1 MKDEKGDDKI
11 IEDGYGDEINL
22 SQFGELMK
30 EEIDRMTLEELKKLH
45 KSVPDRIKLNL
56 LLNKSKTRK

>member
-1 MKDEKGDDKI
+1 MKDEKNDKI
-11 IEDGYGDEINL
+11 IKDGYSDEINL

-45 KSVPDRIKLNL
+45 KSVPDRIKLDL
-56 LLNKSKTRK
+56 LLNKSKTKK

>member
-1 MKDEKGDDKI
+1 MKDEKDDKI
-11 IEDGYGDEINL
+11 IKDGYSDEINL

-45 KSVPDRIKLNL
+45 KSVPDRIKLDL
-56 LLNKSKTRK
+56 LLSKSKTKK